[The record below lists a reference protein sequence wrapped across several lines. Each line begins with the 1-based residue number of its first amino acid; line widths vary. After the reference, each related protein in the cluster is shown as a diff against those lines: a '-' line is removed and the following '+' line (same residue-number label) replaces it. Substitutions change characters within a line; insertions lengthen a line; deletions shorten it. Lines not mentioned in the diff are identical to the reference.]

1 MYSENYV
8 ETMTANNAADTAAE
22 AAAVAEAAG
31 VAVPENGGGDDN
43 PPVSSEITNVL
54 NEVLKTLVELRR
66 DHGREKEPEPLVSRR
81 GMENVPIFEGKHEQ
95 WENFSNRLTAFLGE
109 DTGWVKMLRW
119 AANLDVPITE
129 DILIDYGERLGVRAL
144 KMSKQL
150 GAFFVY
156 KTAGHAQTI
165 NSNAEGNGVRAYQR
179 VAQLYGRILPQSRR
193 KLLEKIIQPPPVQ
206 NFEGII
212 AAQEVW
218 AKNLKKYHEQT
229 KDALL
234 TDVLMVGYLAILTAA
249 LVKDIYALE
258 RELTTLQEVK
268 DYVERQID
276 VRRPETQTLL
286 ELNVVNGDKDGA
298 EPEQSS

>member
-81 GMENVPIFEGKHEQ
+81 GIENVPVFEGKHEQ

-119 AANLDVPITE
+119 AASLDVPITE
-129 DILIDYGERLGVRAL
+129 DILIDYGE
-144 KMSKQL
+144 
-150 GAFFVY
+150 
-156 KTAGHAQTI
+156 
-165 NSNAEGNGVRAYQR
+165 
-179 VAQLYGRILPQSRR
+179 
-193 KLLEKIIQPPPVQ
+193 
-206 NFEGII
+206 
-212 AAQEVW
+212 
-218 AKNLKKYHEQT
+218 
-229 KDALL
+229 
-234 TDVLMVGYLAILTAA
+234 
-249 LVKDIYALE
+249 
-258 RELTTLQEVK
+258 
-268 DYVERQID
+268 
-276 VRRPETQTLL
+276 
-286 ELNVVNGDKDGA
+286 
-298 EPEQSS
+298 